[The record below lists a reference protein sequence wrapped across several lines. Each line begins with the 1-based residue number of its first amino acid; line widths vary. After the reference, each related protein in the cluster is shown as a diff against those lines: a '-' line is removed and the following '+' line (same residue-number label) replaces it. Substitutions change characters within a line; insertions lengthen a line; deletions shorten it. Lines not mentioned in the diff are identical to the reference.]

1 MRIHLKLTPNN
12 EPVPFN
18 YQENLTGA
26 VNKWMGDNPGHDKIS
41 LYSFSWLNKGRPV
54 KNKTGIKHLNFESGT
69 GFFIS
74 AWDEA
79 TIKQIIEGIQKDP
92 EIAFGLKVH
101 EIIIQETPDFTKRVY
116 FEAAS
121 PIFIKRKIEDR
132 IKFYYHNNKEAG
144 TLLTETLKNKMKIA
158 GIEDDSLEIQFD
170 ENYSQAYKKGTKY
183 NGIQNI
189 GSICPVIIKARPE
202 TKAFAWNVGLGNSTG
217 IGFGAIR

>member
-1 MRIHLKLTPNN
+1 MRIHLRLTPNN

-26 VNKWMGDNPGHDKIS
+26 VNKWMADNPNHDKIS
-41 LYSFSWLNKGRPV
+41 LYSFSWLSKGKTIKKV
-54 KNKTGIKHLNFESGT
+54 KEKYLNFESGT

-74 AWDEA
+74 AWDE
-79 TIKQIIEGIQKDP
+79 TLIKRIIDGVQNDP
-92 EIAFGLKVH
+92 DIAFGLKVR
-101 EIIIQETPDFTKRVY
+101 EIIIQETPDFSNIEN

-121 PIFIKRKIEDR
+121 PIFIKRNINDR
-132 IKFYYHNNKEAG
+132 IKFYYYDDKESGA
-144 TLLTETLKNKMKIA
+144 LLTETLKNKMKVA
-158 GIEDDSLEIQFD
+158 GIEDESLEIKFD
-170 ENYSQAYKKGTKY
+170 EAYTSAYTKGTKY

-189 GSICPVIIKARPE
+189 GSICPVIIKGIPE

>member
-1 MRIHLKLTPNN
+1 MRIHLKLTPNK

-26 VNKWMGDNPGHDKIS
+26 VNKWMGKNQDHDKIS
-41 LYSFSWLNKGRPV
+41 LYSFSWLTKGKTV
-54 KNKTGIKHLNFESGT
+54 KNKTGIKNLNFESGT

-79 TIKQIIEGIQKDP
+79 IIKSIIDGIQKDP
-92 EIAFGLKVH
+92 GIAFGFKVQ
-101 EIIIQETPDFTKRVY
+101 EIIIQETPDFTSREH

-132 IKFYYHNNKEAG
+132 IKYYYHDNKEAG
-144 TLLTETLKNKMKIA
+144 DLLTETLKNKMKVA
-158 GIEDDSLEIQFD
+158 GIEDESLEIKFD
-170 ENYSQAYKKGTKY
+170 PSYTRAYKKGTKY

-189 GSICPVIIKARPE
+189 GSVCPVIIKAKPE